1 MKTTISLIVCGV
13 AFVLYCCSCQ
23 KNTDSNP
30 PSTNPSSQK
39 VMVSLRPGGE
49 FSVDQSAGEMDPSA
63 GKIASTP
70 KMLNGGMIAKT
81 LRDSTYYSVE
91 IWNGTT
97 KYALGIFDNPDSIHF
112 LLDPAYTY
120 RVRLIVLQKGTGH
133 GFYHDFYEWGDTYG
147 NPQDNGKPLFYYPI
161 GGILQNH
168 MDYAPNIPNFAYGF
182 GENGTDYQTFT
193 SDSTGQIITLPLGE
207 ATTYGGEVKA
217 YTVDPSHPSITI
229 PMRRL
234 VFGIK
239 YTCPQL
245 TQGRLVVTFG
255 YPNYLPGKVLY
266 PNTIDHALGIYSA
279 VEFLGADTLARG
291 SGTIGTYDIIA
302 GIKWELPDG
311 RTYDIGSSATTL
323 PTPGRNQLLNVHITL
338 PVLDSSAT
346 SGNSSLSLKYSTTS
360 WSTNTPIRF

>member
-13 AFVLYCCSCQ
+13 AFVMYCCSCQ
-23 KNTDSNP
+23 KNTDNKP
-30 PSTNPSSQK
+30 ASTTSSQK
-39 VMVSLRPGGE
+39 VMITLQPGGE
-49 FSVDQSAGEMDPSA
+49 FTVDQSAR
-63 GKIASTP
+63 KINSST
-70 KMLNGGMIAKT
+70 IAKT
-81 LRDSTYYSVE
+81 IRDSTYYSVE
-91 IWNGTT
+91 IWNGSS

-120 RVRLIVLQKGTGH
+120 KIRLVVLQKGTGH
-133 GFYHDFYEWGDTYG
+133 GFYRDYYEWGDSYG

-168 MDYAPNIPNFAYGF
+168 MDYAPNILFYSYGF

-193 SDSTGQIITLPLGE
+193 SDSTGSIVTGPLAE
-207 ATTYGGEVKA
+207 ATTYAGEVKN
-217 YTVDPSHPSITI
+217 YTVDATQPTITI

-245 TQGRLVVTFG
+245 TQGRLLVTFD

-266 PNTIDHALGIYSA
+266 PNTIDTDLGIYSA
-279 VEFLGADTLARG
+279 VEFLTADTLQRG
-291 SGTIGTYDIIA
+291 SGTVGTYDIVA
-302 GIKWELPDG
+302 SIKWELPDG
-311 RTYDIGSSATTL
+311 RTYNIGNGLTTL
-323 PTPGRNQLLNVHITL
+323 PTPGRNQLLNVNITL
-338 PVLDSSAT
+338 PLLDSSAT
-346 SGNSSLSLKYSTTS
+346 SGNSTLSLKYSTTS

>member
-23 KNTDSNP
+23 KNADNQP
-30 PSTNPSSQK
+30 ASTNPNSQK
-39 VMVSLRPGGE
+39 VMVRLQPGGE
-49 FSVDQSAGEMDPSA
+49 FTVDQSAGMDPSSQKRA
-63 GKIASTP
+63 PSSKKI
-70 KMLNGGMIAKT
+70 NDGMIAKT
-81 LRDSTYYSVE
+81 IRDSTYYSVQ
-91 IWNGTT
+91 IWNGSTT
-97 KYALGIFDNPDSIHF
+97 YAIGIFDNPDSIHF
-112 LLDPAYTY
+112 LLDPSYTY
-120 RVRLIVLQKGTGH
+120 KIRLVVLQKGTGH
-133 GFYHDFYEWGDTYG
+133 GFYLDYYEWGDSYG

-168 MDYAPNIPNFAYGF
+168 MDYAPAIQFYSYGF
-182 GENGTDYQTFT
+182 GENGTDYQTYT
-193 SDSTGQIITLPLGE
+193 SDSTGSIVTGPLAE
-207 ATTYGGEVKA
+207 ATTYAGEVKG
-217 YTVDPSHPSITI
+217 YTVDTAHPSITI

-245 TQGRLVVTFG
+245 TQGRLVITFG
-255 YPNYLPGKVLY
+255 YPNYLPGKIIY
-266 PNTIDHALGIYSA
+266 PNTIDHDISIYSA
-279 VEFLGADTLARG
+279 VEFLTADTLERG
-291 SGTIGTYDIIA
+291 SGTVGTYDIVA

-311 RTYDIGSSATTL
+311 RTYTIGSSSTTL
-323 PTPGRNQLLNVHITL
+323 PTPARNQLLNVRITL